1 MDTNKAH
8 PVTAFLGKNAFF
20 SPFMT
25 STHVNACSF
34 PASHL
39 KKEIK
44 RKKKRKKKKP
54 IIYNPILEKHLGI

>member
-34 PASHL
+34 PASYL

-44 RKKKRKKKKP
+44 RKEKKKKP
-54 IIYNPILEKHLGI
+54 IIYNPILEKILGK